1 MGRPLKKDRM
11 SGLAG
16 AFGGSG
22 IAGNLAVT
30 AYRPF
35 GGAKV
40 DSTVAYV
47 VSQRATNLYK
57 VHLEDST
64 EVVMQLK
71 AVAPGTLANDNASG
85 VGEFCVQMILDD
97 STVAYVSKFF
107 NNTVH
112 YKLADGT
119 TGTVKYT
126 LGSEGT
132 DETKAAALTADEVAQ
147 GKDRTGTIDVR

>member
-16 AFGGSG
+16 AFGGTG

-47 VSQRATNLYK
+47 ISQRSSSSFK
-57 VHLEDST
+57 IHLEDST

-71 AVAPGTLANDNASG
+71 AVAPGSLANDNVSG
-85 VGEFCVQMILDD
+85 LGEFCVQMILDD

-112 YKLADGT
+112 YVTAG
-119 TGTVKYT
+119 GVAGSVKYT
-126 LGSEGT
+126 LGAEGT
-132 DETKAAALTADEVAQ
+132 DENKVSGL
-147 GKDRTGTIDVR
+147 GSIDVR

>member
-1 MGRPLKKDRM
+1 M

-16 AFGGSG
+16 AFSG
-22 IAGNLAVT
+22 QTSGTLAVT

-57 VHLEDST
+57 IHLEDST

-85 VGEFCVQMILDD
+85 LGEFCVQMVLDD
-97 STVAYVSKFF
+97 STTVYVSKFY

-112 YKLADGT
+112 YTTTGGA

-126 LGSEGT
+126 LGSEAT
-132 DETKAAALTADEVAQ
+132 DRDIAATD
-147 GKDRTGTIDVR
+147 TGNIDVV

>member
-16 AFGGSG
+16 AFGGQTS
-22 IAGNLAVT
+22 GNLAVT

-57 VHLEDST
+57 IHLEDST

-85 VGEFCVQMILDD
+85 LGEFCVQMVLDD
-97 STVAYVSKFF
+97 STTVYVSKFY

-112 YKLADGT
+112 YTTTGGA

-126 LGSEGT
+126 LGSEAT
-132 DETKAAALTADEVAQ
+132 DRDIAATD
-147 GKDRTGTIDVR
+147 TGNIDVV